1 MKKLFFTMF
10 MPLLCALAC
19 NMKAE
24 KIEKLPYGDFESW
37 AVRYIKESRIIGGQ
51 TKVLYVPGR
60 TDTIRENI
68 PYRYGKAGSPWCTSN
83 AYAVVAG
90 IQKASVSTVPE
101 RRGNGWC
108 CRLDSKMESVV
119 ALGIDLKVA
128 VAGTCYLGKANEPV
142 GMAQTRDPYS
152 VLDMGI
158 PFTKKPDWLMLD
170 YKAIVENSNEVTYA
184 KATANPKVRQGRDC
198 AEVYVFL
205 QRRWEDA
212 DGNIHAVRV
221 GTAYKRITSS
231 TAGWQNDQRI
241 PFRYGDISGAPD
253 FKPYM
258 GLTTRFKANNSKGK
272 PVTIREEGWG
282 DGEPTHMIL
291 MLTSSCYEAFVAHI
305 GNTLWVDNIRLVYDE

>member
-1 MKKLFFTMF
+1 MKKLILLS
-10 MPLLCALAC
+10 LLCAVVCGA
-19 NMKAE
+19 MAE
-24 KIEKLPYGDFESW
+24 KIEKLPYGDFDSW
-37 AVRYIKESRIIGGQ
+37 VVRYIKESKIIGGQ
-51 TKVLYVPGR
+51 TKVLYVPGK
-60 TDTIRENI
+60 TDTITENI
-68 PYRYGKAGSPWCTSN
+68 PYKYGKAGSPWCTSN

-90 IQKASVSTVPE
+90 IHKGSVSTTPE
-101 RRGNGWC
+101 KRGNGYC

-158 PFTKKPDWLMLD
+158 PFTKKPDYLMLD
-170 YKAIVENSNEVTYA
+170 YKAIVEQSTEVTYA
-184 KATANPKVRQGRDC
+184 KATANPKIRQGRDC

-212 DGNIHAVRV
+212 DGKIHAVRV
-221 GTAYKRITSS
+221 GTAYERITKTVSS
-231 TAGWQNDQRI
+231 WQNGYRI
-241 PFRYGDISGAPD
+241 PFRYGDLSKEPD
-253 FKPYM
+253 YQPYM

-272 PVTIREEGWG
+272 PTTILEEGWG

-291 MLTSSCYEAFVAHI
+291 MMTSSCYEAFVAHI
-305 GNTLWVDNIRLVYDE
+305 GNTLWVDNVRLVYND